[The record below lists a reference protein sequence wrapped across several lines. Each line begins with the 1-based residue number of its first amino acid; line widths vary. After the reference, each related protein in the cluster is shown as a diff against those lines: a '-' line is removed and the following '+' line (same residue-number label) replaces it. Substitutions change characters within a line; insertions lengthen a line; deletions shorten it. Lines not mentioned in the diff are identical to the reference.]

1 MDNYNSPL
9 VSIQGQ
15 IDGIRSDIF
24 GLNAG
29 LTNIGRLLQNDRVA
43 ERIRLREE
51 EQKER
56 TLTQQ
61 QIKVGKETEIERRV
75 AESIASPIRKVE
87 NKISNTFGGISEA
100 LKGLFGTI
108 STLGIVGL
116 RSSVSVLGKTING
129 TKSLIANSLR
139 LVIGALS
146 SLGSGFGFV
155 FRSVTGLTKKVSD
168 IIFKLASSP
177 FKAIADA
184 FKSVFSLGG
193 GGAAK
198 AAGAA
203 VAVSGAALS
212 TFGKLLR
219 GISGPAAAVGIDIA
233 TGESPERAV
242 AGGVGGAATGALT
255 GAAAG
260 SVFGPAGSLF
270 GGIGGY
276 FLGSAGAKSAFDAT
290 QKSGMTFAMPKIDF
304 NIGQT
309 FEQLSKG
316 SQNFINNMGAL
327 MSGSTES
334 TKPVTTPIS
343 NVSKPEVSAQP
354 KPIPLQVQPY
364 NPPTPA
370 KDLTLPEPKP
380 DIVMM
385 STVSGQQEQ
394 QAPVMTSPED
404 IPFISSANPD
414 NFYVLYSQLNY
425 NVVM

>member
-29 LTNIGRLLQNDRVA
+29 LTNISVLLQNDRIEEKIRLQQEEQQ
-43 ERIRLREE
+43 ERILA
-51 EQKER
+51 
-56 TLTQQ
+56 QQ
-61 QIKVGKETEIERRV
+61 QIKVGKETEIERKV
-75 AESIASPIRKVE
+75 TDSIAIPIRKVE
-87 NKISNTFGGISEA
+87 NKISNTFGGITEA
-100 LKGLFGTI
+100 LRGLFGTI
-108 STLGIVGL
+108 STLGIIGL
-116 RSSVSVLGKTING
+116 GSRVSILGKAIGG

-177 FKAIADA
+177 FKAIANA

-198 AAGAA
+198 GAGAA
-203 VAVSGAALS
+203 AEIGGSALA
-212 TFGKLLR
+212 TFGKLLT
-219 GISGPAAAVGIDIA
+219 GLAAPAVAVGADIA
-233 TGESPERAV
+233 TGEKPQRAV
-242 AGGVGGAATGALT
+242 AGGVGGALTGAAT

-260 SVFGPAGSLF
+260 SVFGPPGTFF
-270 GGIGGY
+270 GGVGGY
-276 FLGSAGAKSAFDAT
+276 LLGSSGAKSAFDKV
-290 QKSGMTFAMPKIDF
+290 QSSGMSLQIPKVDL
-304 NIGQT
+304 NLGQT

-316 SQNFINNMGAL
+316 SESFIAGMSNL
-327 MSGSTES
+327 MPGGSDKP
-334 TKPVTTPIS
+334 TKTMPAPMT
-343 NVSKPEVSAQP
+343 NVPKPEVKAKPKTTSVAQP
-354 KPIPLQVQPY
+354 SKPPA
-364 NPPTPA
+364 PA
-370 KDLTLPEPKP
+370 KDLKLPEPKP
-380 DIVMM
+380 DVIYT
-385 STVSGQQEQ
+385 STATEQQEQ

-404 IPFISSANPD
+404 VPFIPSANPS